1 MTNKLF
7 IYLPPPP
14 PLHVSHNTIRFTYKI
29 WRKFCFQFPKGR
41 LSVPGEEKEEKKG
54 EPWIAAAWVLVAL
67 SLLFVL
73 FLGGTAVKK
82 FLSWSRERPLPD
94 VIRMVLRKKINSPE
108 MEPIVHADPQVEN
121 TTDAS
126 PEWNQQVCSAEST
139 GACAV
144 SEDLPL
150 QVRQAKYILDSWFAT
165 K

>member
-1 MTNKLF
+1 MT
-7 IYLPPPP
+7 
-14 PLHVSHNTIRFTYKI
+14 PLCVSHNTIRFAHKI
-29 WRKFCFQFPKGR
+29 WRKFCFPFLKEQ
-41 LSVPGEEKEEKKG
+41 LSVPIEKKKG
-54 EPWIAAAWVLVAL
+54 DPWIVVTWLLITL
-67 SLLFVL
+67 SLLLVL
-73 FLGGTAVKK
+73 FLGGAAVKK
-82 FLSWSRERPLPD
+82 LLSCSRQRGLPE
-94 VIRMVLRKKINSPE
+94 VLRMALRKESNDTE
-108 MEPIVHADPQVEN
+108 MEPMNGPVASDTNIMHADPHVDN

>member
-1 MTNKLF
+1 M
-7 IYLPPPP
+7 
-14 PLHVSHNTIRFTYKI
+14 
-29 WRKFCFQFPKGR
+29 
-41 LSVPGEEKEEKKG
+41 SVPGEEKEEKKD
-54 EPWIAAAWVLVAL
+54 ETWIAPTWLLIAL
-67 SLLFVL
+67 SLLLVL
-73 FLGGTAVKK
+73 FLGGAAVKK
-82 FLSWSRERPLPD
+82 FLSWSRQRGLPD
-94 VIRMVLRKKINSPE
+94 VLRMVLRKKINSPE
-108 MEPIVHADPQVEN
+108 MEPIMHADPQVDN